1 MNKWEAEVQ
10 KSLLDS
16 EEAALKELE
25 KQYAKALQDIGEKV
39 KSFQADIDLLDEA
52 LSQDGLDDT
61 AKARMLSMK
70 RSKIYQQ
77 QYQQALQG
85 QVSAI
90 LDKMHGDNYATI
102 DGYLHDCYN
111 DGYIGTMYDIAGQGI
126 PLVIPIDQAAAVKAV
141 LTDSKVS
148 GGLYNALGVDVGKLK
163 KKITQEISRG
173 IASSLPYRDIAR
185 NIASAS
191 GAPLNRAKVIART
204 EGHRIQQTGAANAQ
218 AAAKAKGADVLKQ
231 WDATL
236 DARTR
241 ESHALVD
248 GELRALEEPFSNGLM
263 FPGDPDGG
271 ASEVV
276 NCRCVANTRA
286 RWALDEAELQTLKER
301 AEYFGLDKT
310 ESFEEFEKKYIV
322 ASQETQTIQNHG
334 ITGLITAKAPGKKNI
349 YGFNQISGN
358 RTLDDD
364 IVLNGKPTCNPN
376 YGKDPAYSIN
386 CQRCVQAFEFRRRGF
401 DVIAKPKPKT
411 NNTILWG
418 SECFT
423 DNNGNPVKYMFR
435 QSAAQVKK
443 EISNAPDGARYGVYV
458 VWKGRNNGA
467 HVFVAEKQN
476 GVVRY
481 LDPQVGNT
489 DASGYFANGKP
500 GQFGLFRMDDKEL
513 TKDVS
518 IVTATMEGV

>member
-25 KQYAKALQDIGEKV
+25 KQYAKALKDIGEKV

-52 LSQDGLDDT
+52 LSQDGLEDT

-102 DGYLHDCYN
+102 DGYLHDCYA

-248 GELRALEEPFSNGLM
+248 GELRELEEPFSNGLM
-263 FPGDPDGG
+263 LPGDPDGG
-271 ASEVV
+271 AAEVV

-301 AEYFGLDKT
+301 TEYFGLEKT
-310 ESFEEFEKKYIV
+310 ENFEEYREKSLKAETEKQWGVEYGNAEVDFEYIGSDEYRDKFSLLSDSKELND
-322 ASQETQTIQNHG
+322 A
-334 ITGLITAKAPGKKNI
+334 L
-349 YGFNQISGN
+349 FN
-358 RTLDDD
+358 T
-364 IVLNGKPTCNPN
+364 
-376 YGKDPAYSIN
+376 SI
-386 CQRCVQAFEFRRRGF
+386 
-401 DVIAKPKPKT
+401 
-411 NNTILWG
+411 TILKHCDGTNHEDLYLINPLDG
-418 SECFT
+418 SVFAKVTDTVVNSGIVYSEEFT
-423 DNNGNPVKYMFR
+423 ERLKEAHEKSIPIVGIHNHPHGTPPSPDDFRKSFDNGYDFGVVVGHNGQLYRYETPME
-435 QSAAQVKK
+435 AVKK
-443 EISNAPDGARYGVYV
+443 ELANEMSEDIGFFYQQGTDIDRSSEMVYDAYGLVYIV
-458 VWKGRNNGA
+458 VN
-467 HVFVAEKQN
+467 
-476 GVVRY
+476 
-481 LDPQVGNT
+481 
-489 DASGYFANGKP
+489 
-500 GQFGLFRMDDKEL
+500 
-513 TKDVS
+513 
-518 IVTATMEGV
+518 